1 MVSLS
6 LRGPF
11 MVQDRISHRTFV
23 SSRRALQC
31 FTVARAGLGLITV
44 VMACASANALAG
56 QPLILDTQRGISD
69 GQPGV
74 VLQNA
79 PLSHEPMVQAAQPAG
94 LAPDSSQPYV
104 VAPYVEVQQGGG
116 RPNPPPRPPR
126 PPHRS
131 TPPLPQPLPS
141 GQ

>member
-1 MVSLS
+1 M
-6 LRGPF
+6 
-11 MVQDRISHRTFV
+11 T
-23 SSRRALQC
+23 
-31 FTVARAGLGLITV
+31 
-44 VMACASANALAG
+44 CASASAHAG

-79 PLSHEPMVQAAQPAG
+79 PLSNEPMVQAAQPAG

-126 PPHRS
+126 PPHRP

>member
-1 MVSLS
+1 MVQNRISRRTLRRVSL
-6 LRGPF
+6 
-11 MVQDRISHRTFV
+11 
-23 SSRRALQC
+23 
-31 FTVARAGLGLITV
+31 ARASLVAV
-44 VMACASANALAG
+44 VVACANAGAHAG

-94 LAPDSSQPYV
+94 LAPDSSQPFV

-126 PPHRS
+126 PPHRP
-131 TPPLPQPLPS
+131 TPLPRPVPS